1 MSKTQTDEEGDK
13 TKPSVRRRSGAGI
26 RLGVAKQI
34 ECSLPE
40 DLSIVVTAEA
50 FARLFCYACATEA
63 EVSLL
68 GIVERNGC
76 VFTVREFFLVA
87 QKGSSAH
94 TELDQKA
101 VGELVER
108 LIAEGRSGD
117 ARKVRCWA
125 HSHPGMDV
133 FWSKTDDDNCRRMT
147 ADWLLSIVV
156 SDGFKIRCRLDVASP
171 IPFTIDNIP
180 VFLESP
186 IDPAVA
192 AECEREVK
200 EKLQPVTLFGG
211 QRTRK
216 TTADRGAHDH
226 QSFEFV
232 DYCDLCGSWHVEG
245 ECPMELESSAYEA
258 AHQERISEAQAE

>member
-1 MSKTQTDEEGDK
+1 MAAALTRRAFSQLFSYAYATD
-13 TKPSVRRRSGAGI
+13 
-26 RLGVAKQI
+26 
-34 ECSLPE
+34 
-40 DLSIVVTAEA
+40 
-50 FARLFCYACATEA
+50 A

-68 GIVERNGC
+68 GVVDREGA
-76 VFTVREFFLVA
+76 VFTISEFFLVA

-94 TELDQKA
+94 TELDQQA

-117 ARKVRCWA
+117 AKRIRCWA
-125 HSHPGMDV
+125 HSHPGMDT
-133 FWSKTDDDNCRRMT
+133 FWSQTDDDNCRRMT
-147 ADWLLSIVV
+147 AEWLLSIVV

-171 IPFTIDNIP
+171 VPFTIDNIP

-200 EKLQPVTLFGG
+200 EKLQPVTLLGG
-211 QRTRK
+211 QRARK
-216 TTADRGAHDH
+216 SAADGEARDQ

-232 DYCDLCGSWHVEG
+232 DYCELCGSWHPDD
-245 ECPMELESSAYEA
+245 ECPMQSESGYHLAREDSSA
-258 AHQERISEAQAE
+258 AHEGDV